1 MFSEL
6 TFKSINA
13 ASALPEISE
22 SALAMIVLGGLGI
35 GLLIELLTSRGKV
48 DMKLRG
54 WSYLVNLGTFFSNNI
69 ATSLLSMST
78 LLLIAERYS
87 GFGILSKVDNPI
99 AKLALSF
106 LLLDLTLYLWHR
118 ACHASDRLWIF
129 HKVHHSDPTM
139 NISTSFRLHITEVVL
154 TTVIKGVFVVAIGV
168 DLPTLILSETLI
180 TLFILFHHWDLNLPG
195 QVWLSRVIITPML
208 HRVHHSKDRAE
219 HDNNYG
225 AVLSI
230 WDRLFASYK
239 ECCPVAIGLFGVTQQ
254 GWFALLKYGFTPEL
268 SPTVIATRRHIPVRV
283 PM

>member
-35 GLLIELLTSRGKV
+35 GLLIELLASRGKV

-69 ATSLLSMST
+69 VMSLLSMST

-87 GFGILSKVDNPI
+87 QFGVLSTVDNPFT
-99 AKLALSF
+99 KLILSF
-106 LLLDLTLYLWHR
+106 ILLDLTLYLWHR
-118 ACHASDRLWIF
+118 ACHTSDRLWVF
-129 HKVHHSDPTM
+129 HKVHHSDPLV
-139 NISTSFRLHITEVVL
+139 NISTSFRLHITEVLL

-168 DLPTLILSETLI
+168 DLSTLILSETLI

-195 QVWLSRVIITPML
+195 QKWLSRVIITPTL
-208 HRVHHSKDRAE
+208 HRVHHSQDRAE

-239 ECCPVAIGLFGVTQQ
+239 ESCPVAIGLFGVTQQ

-268 SPTVIATRRHIPVRV
+268 SPTVIAPRRHIPVRV